1 MTIAPEA
8 RRAPRRNRTFHAIA
22 ASLVVIALGVAG
34 CGSDG
39 EGTSRGAAGPKPT
52 APAAKKAVTVDIA
65 SFKFMPD
72 PIRVKRGATVTF
84 VNKDKAPHTAQTELN
99 PKTAE
104 FDTGRLAKAQT
115 KAVTLT
121 ETGRFEYF
129 CAYHRFMEGTVEVVE

>member
-8 RRAPRRNRTFHAIA
+8 RGARRRSRTFHAIA
-22 ASLVVIALGVAG
+22 GSLVVIALGVAG

-39 EGTSRGAAGPKPT
+39 DGSSPAAAGAK
-52 APAAKKAVTVDIA
+52 PAAAAPKKAVTVEIA

-72 PIRVKRGATVTF
+72 PIRVKRGGTVTF
-84 VNKDKAPHTAQTELN
+84 VNKDKAPHTAQTEIN

-104 FDTGRLAKAQT
+104 FDTGRLAKGQA
-115 KAVTLT
+115 KAVKLT
-121 ETGRFEYF
+121 ATGRFEYF